1 MKIVFDPKLRRPGC
15 ALLQVMF
22 GGDVPSLVFGFKFPH
37 ETWLLAPTPDMGP
50 YEVSEQQ
57 LDLLVEIAY
66 EAVGLSAQ
74 RDADVPNDEAVQGSD
89 DEPRRPTEQ
98 QGGHADK

>member
-22 GGDVPSLVFGFKFPH
+22 GGDVPSQVFGFKFPH

-50 YEVSEQQ
+50 YEVTEQQ

-66 EAVGLSAQ
+66 EAVGLVPSAQ
-74 RDADVPNDEAVQGSD
+74 QHTYMPNNVHVNDPHDESGG
-89 DEPRRPTEQ
+89 PT
-98 QGGHADK
+98 K